1 MPATDGMNQMDGH
14 MPLVM
19 LGILALTWTYQ
30 PVVGKVN
37 LPSVVTT
44 PLIHG

>member
-1 MPATDGMNQMDGH
+1 MAGH
-14 MPLVM
+14 MPWDVS
-19 LGILALTWTYQ
+19 GILARTWTYQ
-30 PVVGKVN
+30 PPVVGKVN